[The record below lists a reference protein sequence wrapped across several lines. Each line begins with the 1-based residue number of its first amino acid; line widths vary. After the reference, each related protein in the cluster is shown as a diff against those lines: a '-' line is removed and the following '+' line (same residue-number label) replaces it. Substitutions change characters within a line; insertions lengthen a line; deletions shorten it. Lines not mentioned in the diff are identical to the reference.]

1 MEEKSKPSNR
11 LLSDKRKIRCFVAM
25 AFGKPDT
32 DWIYDQYISKAIQD
46 AGMIPVRVDKIIH
59 NERIDFKIRES
70 IEKADVVVA
79 DLTYAR
85 PSVYWEAGYAERRV
99 PVVYTCRSDHFQS
112 QTDDKNG
119 NLQVHF
125 DLRNANII
133 TWTGT
138 GNKHFKEN
146 LRKRLIH
153 VTLSLREE
161 MEKGSNFRLER
172 EKFSIISSEQ
182 RCNLVSSKT
191 PSLLKKLGY
200 RLLGEIY
207 SGDFISHRFSFDP
220 KLGGRSFGVYWKKID
235 NVALLV
241 MCLYCGKE
249 LNKSQLKE
257 LKVYVIEKFAT
268 GYFAQWKDFPA
279 EIAIRSSSGN
289 EIQAIRRLVLIPALG
304 KVPITRTDSVF
315 PDWHRSGNYLH
326 YYYPK
331 LSLFDSQSV
340 SSSSEFLIIGD
351 IKSSSD
357 FGDYL
362 SKAINSIE
370 SERTSIIFSKKA

>member
-1 MEEKSKPSNR
+1 MNSKSSNR

-32 DWIYDQYISKAIQD
+32 DLIYDQYISKAIQE
-46 AGMIPVRVDKIIH
+46 AEMIPVRVDKIIH

-85 PSVYWEAGYAERRV
+85 PSVYWEAGYAERKV
-99 PVVYTCRSDHFQS
+99 PVVYTCRSDHFQP
-112 QTDDKNG
+112 QTNDKIG
-119 NLQVHF
+119 DLQVHF

-133 TWTGT
+133 TWTRT
-138 GNKHFKEN
+138 GNKQFKEN

-161 MEKGSNFRLER
+161 IEKDSNLRLER
-172 EKFSIISSEQ
+172 EKFSIVSSEQ
-182 RCNLVSSKT
+182 RCNLVSSQT
-191 PSLLKKLGY
+191 PSFLKQQGF
-200 RLLGEIY
+200 RLLGKIY
-207 SGDFISHRFSFDP
+207 SGDFMSHRFSFDP
-220 KLGGRSFGVYWKKID
+220 KLGGNSFGVYWKKFD

-257 LKVYVIEKFAT
+257 LKVHVIEKFST
-268 GYFAQWKDFPA
+268 RYFAQWKDFPA
-279 EIAIRSSSGN
+279 KIASRSSSVS
-289 EIQAIRRLVLIPALG
+289 EVQAIRRLVLIPVLG

-326 YYYPK
+326 YYYPE
-331 LSLFDSQSV
+331 LSLFISQSV
-340 SSSSEFLIIGD
+340 PSSSEFLILGD
-351 IKSSSD
+351 IKSISD
-357 FGDYL
+357 YGDYL
-362 SKAINSIE
+362 SKVFNAIK
-370 SERTSIIFSKKA
+370 SERTPIIFSKKA